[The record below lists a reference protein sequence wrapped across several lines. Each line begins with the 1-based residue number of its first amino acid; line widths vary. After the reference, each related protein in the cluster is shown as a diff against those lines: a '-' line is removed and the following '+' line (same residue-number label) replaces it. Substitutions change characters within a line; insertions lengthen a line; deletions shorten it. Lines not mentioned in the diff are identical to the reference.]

1 MCFSETHSWTAFTVG
16 TLFTIFNIVVFNKK
30 LVYVLVSIFWYF
42 GVSMQFWEGLLWSD
56 KTDDPKFSKT
66 VTHAALINNILQ
78 PVVILLLL
86 FLKENR
92 NIYLILLS
100 FSIALFYLTSVFL
113 NVDMT
118 KYKTIEEKDK
128 NQISLLWW
136 DPSRNRDKTL
146 PVSMYFIT
154 IILLIAL
161 LGGTRKFKIFTIAL
175 FMTSFLLS
183 HIIYD
188 KKKNIGSVWCYFAAF
203 IPFLNTI
210 YFYLN

>member
-30 LVYVLVSIFWYF
+30 LLYVLVSIFWYF

-56 KTDDPKFSKT
+56 KKDDPKFSKT

-92 NIYLILLS
+92 NVYLILLS

-118 KYKTIEEKDK
+118 KYDTIEEKDK
-128 NQISLLWW
+128 KQISLLWW
-136 DPSRNRDKTL
+136 NPDVNRDKML

-154 IILLIAL
+154 IILLISL
-161 LGGTRKFKIFTIAL
+161 LGGPTRFKVFTIGL
-175 FMTSFLLS
+175 FMASFTIS
-183 HIIYD
+183 YIIYN
-188 KKKNIGSVWCYFAAF
+188 KKKDVGSVWCYFAAF
-203 IPFLNTI
+203 IPFFNAI
-210 YFYLN
+210 YFYYN